1 MCIFTGITAIEFA
14 ANHYPYIYYVVNVAI
29 TTFNY
34 TSICSIF
41 IIKLIITTMGGQKAW
56 SHLDYF
62 LYIYIYIYFEAW
74 TKEHK
79 AQPSTH
85 LIQVGPG
92 RSKRRANRR
101 NNFFEEG
108 ARRRIVR
115 RSWEVLLN
123 EPRVLIRG
131 RQQ

>member
-62 LYIYIYIYFEAW
+62 IYIYIYIYILRLELRNIRAR
-74 TKEHK
+74 
-79 AQPSTH
+79 PSTH
-85 LIQVGPG
+85 LIQVGPS
-92 RSKRRANRR
+92 RSKRRADRR
-101 NNFFEEG
+101 NNFFKEG
-108 ARRRIVR
+108 TRRRIVR
-115 RSWEVLLN
+115 RSWEVLLT

-131 RQQ
+131 R